1 MAEAKKEVKA
11 EVKKEAP
18 KKEAPPAP
26 KAEPK
31 VNTGSA
37 PGVTE
42 YAAKNAKPGI
52 ITRYKNKWS

>member
-31 VNTGSA
+31 KSTVNWEAEG
-37 PGVTE
+37 
-42 YAAKNAKPGI
+42 YASERA
-52 ITRYKNKWS
+52 YNKFK